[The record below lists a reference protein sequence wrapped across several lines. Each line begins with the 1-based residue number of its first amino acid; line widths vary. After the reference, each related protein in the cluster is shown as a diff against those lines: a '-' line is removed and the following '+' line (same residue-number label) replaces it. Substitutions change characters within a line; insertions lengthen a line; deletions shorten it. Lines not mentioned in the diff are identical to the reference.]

1 MTLSQTTQTSPQG
14 TTNAMSSNPEQTFSE
29 APSDFLRSLVE
40 AMRRVVEATRDRTLA
55 EMREAVET
63 EAGQLDMVRA
73 ARETALREHAEAEIT
88 GVGSWE
94 RAEIERIRAE
104 ALRKVQARGGQLDQE
119 LAELAAA
126 NTAEHAALAARAD
139 AYEREVS
146 DFIAGLEGI
155 QDPATFAAAARQM
168 PSPWTPKSPNATAAP
183 RVAPP
188 VAAPESK
195 PAEPTST
202 EAKPAEPTP
211 APAAAA
217 TVGAAA
223 AAPTEA
229 PAAAPVAAAKEAA
242 PAEAAFGPMD
252 AKPEAPKAE
261 APMAEA
267 PTAEAPVPAM
277 PEPMTAKPVAGPTV
291 AAPSGETNGVTAPT
305 DAAAA
310 DVVPAEPVA
319 PEPVPDQATAIQV
332 HGLGSFGAIT
342 SFKQSLEKV
351 DGIRSVT
358 LGLGPSG
365 EFIYTATHAPTFDLG
380 SAIRAI
386 EGDGVEIERDNG
398 TLKVKVGKGTKAS

>member
-1 MTLSQTTQTSPQG
+1 
-14 TTNAMSSNPEQTFSE
+14 MSSNPEQTFGE

-63 EAGQLDMVRA
+63 EAGQLDMARA
-73 ARETALREHAEAEIT
+73 TRETALRDHAEAEIT

-139 AYEREVS
+139 AYEREVA
-146 DFIAGLEGI
+146 DFIQGLEGI
-155 QDPATFAAAARQM
+155 QDPATFAAAARRM
-168 PSPWTPKSPNATAAP
+168 PSPWAVKAPQSGATPRTA
-183 RVAPP
+183 P
-188 VAAPESK
+188 VAAPSEPKVAASK
-195 PAEPTST
+195 PIE
-202 EAKPAEPTP
+202 P
-211 APAAAA
+211 APAPEP
-217 TVGAAA
+217 A
-223 AAPTEA
+223 AAPSAEAPIAEAATAEAAAVEAMTEA
-229 PAAAPVAAAKEAA
+229 PAAEAVAEPMETKPEAVEPAK
-242 PAEAAFGPMD
+242 AELPQPGT
-252 AKPEAPKAE
+252 AKPE
-261 APMAEA
+261 PMA
-267 PTAEAPVPAM
+267 
-277 PEPMTAKPVAGPTV
+277 AKPVAGPADG
-291 AAPSGETNGVTAPT
+291 AAAGERNGVASAT
-305 DAAAA
+305 DAATA
-310 DVVPAEPVA
+310 DVIPAEPVA
-319 PEPVPDQATAIQV
+319 PEPVADQATAIQV

-365 EFIYTATHAPTFDLG
+365 EFIYTATHAPAFDLG

-386 EGDGVEIERDNG
+386 EGEGVEIERDNG
-398 TLKVKVGKGTKAS
+398 TLKVKVGKATKAG

>member
-1 MTLSQTTQTSPQG
+1 
-14 TTNAMSSNPEQTFSE
+14 MSSNPEQTPGE

-155 QDPATFAAAARQM
+155 QDPATFAAAARRM
-168 PSPWTPKSPNATAAP
+168 PSPWAPKSPTAATAP

-188 VAAPESK
+188 AAAPEPK
-195 PAEPTST
+195 PAEP
-202 EAKPAEPTP
+202 
-211 APAAAA
+211 
-217 TVGAAA
+217 A
-223 AAPTEA
+223 AAPASAATADAAPTEGAPVEA
-229 PAAAPVAAAKEAA
+229 PAAAPVAAVSEAPVVAAEPEPTEAKPQAPQAQAPQPAA
-242 PAEAAFGPMD
+242 PQ
-252 AKPEAPKAE
+252 AE
-261 APMAEA
+261 APQAVA
-267 PTAEAPVPAM
+267 PQQVVPEPAQ
-277 PEPMTAKPVAGPTV
+277 PEPMTAKPVAGPTDG
-291 AAPSGETNGVTAPT
+291 APGGETNGVTSPT
-305 DAAAA
+305 DTAAA

-398 TLKVKVGKGTKAS
+398 TLKVKVGKTSKAG

>member
-1 MTLSQTTQTSPQG
+1 
-14 TTNAMSSNPEQTFSE
+14 MSSNPPETTLDQ
-29 APSDFLRSLVE
+29 APSDFLHSLVD

-63 EAGQLDMVRA
+63 EAGQLDMSRT
-73 ARETALREHAEAEIT
+73 ARENALRQHAEAEIT

-94 RAEIERIRAE
+94 RAEIERIRTE

-139 AYEREVS
+139 AYEREVA
-146 DFIAGLEGI
+146 DFIEGLEGI
-155 QDPATFAAAARQM
+155 HDPAAFAAAARRM
-168 PSPWTPKSPNATAAP
+168 PSPWATKSLQAVAAP
-183 RVAPP
+183 RTPAAPAATFTPAPTFAPATTVAP
-188 VAAPESK
+188 AESK
-195 PAEPTST
+195 PAEPAAVVEPVAAPMP
-202 EAKPAEPTP
+202 EAFPVE
-211 APAAAA
+211 
-217 TVGAAA
+217 

-229 PAAAPVAAAKEAA
+229 PVAEAVAEPTETKPAAAPS
-242 PAEAAFGPMD
+242 
-252 AKPEAPKAE
+252 
-261 APMAEA
+261 
-267 PTAEAPVPAM
+267 M
-277 PEPMTAKPVAGPTV
+277 PEPSTPEPSAPEPAMAEPMAAAMPVAV
-291 AAPSGETNGVTAPT
+291 STNGTPAVEHNGVASAT
-305 DAAAA
+305 DAATA

-319 PEPVPDQATAIQV
+319 PEPVADQATSIQV

-365 EFIYTATHAPTFDLG
+365 EFIYTATHAPAFDLTR
-380 SAIRAI
+380 AIRAI

-398 TLKVKVGKGTKAS
+398 TLRVKVGKAARAG

>member
-1 MTLSQTTQTSPQG
+1 
-14 TTNAMSSNPEQTFSE
+14 MSSNPDQTPGE

-155 QDPATFAAAARQM
+155 QDPATFAAAARRM
-168 PSPWTPKSPNATAAP
+168 PSPWAAKTPNAATAP
-183 RVAPP
+183 RMAPT
-188 VAAPESK
+188 AGAPEAK
-195 PAEPTST
+195 AAEP
-202 EAKPAEPTP
+202 
-211 APAAAA
+211 
-217 TVGAAA
+217 A
-223 AAPTEA
+223 AAPTPAATADAA
-229 PAAAPVAAAKEAA
+229 PTEGASAETRAAAPVAAVSEAPVAAAEPEPTEAKSQA
-242 PAEAAFGPMD
+242 PQAEPPQPATPQ
-252 AKPEAPKAE
+252 PEAPQPA
-261 APMAEA
+261 APQ
-267 PTAEAPVPAM
+267 PVVPQPAQ
-277 PEPMTAKPVAGPTV
+277 PEPMTAKPVAGPTDG
-291 AAPSGETNGVTAPT
+291 APGGEGNGVTSPT
-305 DAAAA
+305 DTAAA

-398 TLKVKVGKGTKAS
+398 TLKVKVGKTSKTG